1 MPSEWLKGAFI
12 KGGKKMKILE
22 GLVFLDPQIK
32 RARIGYQDQ
41 AISIL
46 KIIQLHGSQ
55 LCQLTIFNVHDLTY
69 HTQLMYIK
77 NLGCGP
83 SLYRCTDYTGIHT
96 AGVNIVGLALYAGL
110 AGQTRLRRTDF
121 RLHLCAVHNLI
132 ANILNCN

>member
-55 LCQLTIFNVHDLTY
+55 LCQLTIFNVHDLTHHLY
-69 HTQLMYIK
+69 TLKILAVVLVCTGAPTTLAYIRQW
-77 NLGCGP
+77 
-83 SLYRCTDYTGIHT
+83 SI
-96 AGVNIVGLALYAGL
+96 
-110 AGQTRLRRTDF
+110 
-121 RLHLCAVHNLI
+121 
-132 ANILNCN
+132 